1 MFKED
6 AKHAIYQ
13 SVWTLGFILYEMLCG
28 ECPASYNRHMIT
40 VNLWT
45 RPGLS
50 KECCQ
55 LICDCLQPKPQKRL
69 SLDKIHLHDW
79 FKVTE

>member
-1 MFKED
+1 MKGRYH
-6 AKHAIYQ
+6 AKPTT
-13 SVWTLGFILYEMLCG
+13 VWTLGFILYEMLCG
-28 ECPASYNRHMIT
+28 ECPSSHDRHMIA
-40 VNLWT
+40 VDLWS

-55 LICDCLQPKPQKRL
+55 MISDCLQPDPQKRL
-69 SLDKIHLHDW
+69 RLDKMHLHEW